1 MEIKELQDKYL
12 GLLKQ
17 VEEARAPYD
26 GKEAPP
32 EEVKTN
38 MNALLDEADKLQDE
52 IKAKQ
57 DEVKQAKRLD
67 EHTKWANEP
76 QRSFP
81 FPKADSEQ
89 KDGEKEQLAVKGFRA
104 YLKGGQMALA
114 NDAIPGIPEY
124 KVLQADQ
131 DTAGG
136 YLTVPMQVVQTLLQG
151 IDDAVVI
158 RGLANTIQ
166 VGQGVSLG
174 VPTLDTD
181 QEDPT
186 WTSELQTGVQD
197 DVGAFGRRELN
208 PSPLAK
214 RVRISNKL
222 INAPGMD
229 AEAIWLQRMQY
240 RFDRAQENAFM
251 NGHGANQPLGLF
263 TASSDGIST
272 GRDVS
277 TGNTNTAMTA
287 TGLINARYEL
297 KGGYWARA
305 RWLFHRDALK
315 QIRTL
320 QTSDGDFI
328 WQPSFQAGQPET
340 ILGVPFIMSEFAPN
354 TFTTGLYVGMIAD
367 FSYYWI
373 ADALSMQVQRLIEL
387 YAESNQVGYIGRLE
401 TDGMPVLEEAFVRVT
416 LT

>member
-1 MEIKELQDKYL
+1 MKE
-12 GLLKQ
+12 
-17 VEEARAPYD
+17 
-26 GKEAPP
+26 
-32 EEVKTN
+32 
-38 MNALLDEADKLQDE
+38 
-52 IKAKQ
+52 
-57 DEVKQAKRLD
+57 
-67 EHTKWANEP
+67 
-76 QRSFP
+76 F
-81 FPKADSEQ
+81 
-89 KDGEKEQLAVKGFRA
+89 
-104 YLKGGQMALA
+104 
-114 NDAIPGIPEY
+114 

-136 YLTVPMQVVQTLLQG
+136 YLTVPMQTVQTLLRG

-158 RGLANTIQ
+158 RGLATTIQ

-186 WTSELQTGVQD
+186 WTSELQTGAQD
-197 DVGAFGRRELN
+197 NVGAFGRRELN

-222 INAPGMD
+222 INAPGLD

-251 NGHGANQPLGLF
+251 NGHGANHPLGIF
-263 TASSDGIST
+263 TASSDGISIN
-272 GRDVS
+272 RDVS
-277 TGNTNTAMTA
+277 TGNSNTALA
-287 TGLINARYEL
+287 ANGLINARYAL
-297 KGGYWARA
+297 KVGYWARA

-315 QIRTL
+315 QIRTI
-320 QTSDGDFI
+320 QDTQGSYI

-340 ILGVPFIMSEFAPN
+340 ILGVPFTMSEFVPN
-354 TFTTGLYVGMIAD
+354 TFTTGLYVGAIAD

-373 ADALSMQVQRLIEL
+373 ADSLAMQVQRLIEL

>member
-1 MEIKELQDKYL
+1 MELKELQDKYL

-17 VEEARAPYD
+17 VEEVRVPYD

-32 EEVKTN
+32 EDVKTK

-52 IKAKQ
+52 VKAKQ
-57 DEVKQAKRLD
+57 DKVKQAKRLE

-76 QRSFP
+76 QRQFP
-81 FPKADSEQ
+81 FPKANSEQ

-136 YLTVPMQVVQTLLQG
+136 YLTVPMQVVQTLLRG

-158 RGLANTIQ
+158 RGLATTIQ

-186 WTSELQTGVQD
+186 WTSELQTGAQD

-208 PSPLAK
+208 PSPMAK

-263 TASSDGIST
+263 TASNDGIST
-272 GRDVS
+272 SRDVS
-277 TGNTNTAMTA
+277 TGNTN
-287 TGLINARYEL
+287 EV
-297 KGGYWARA
+297 
-305 RWLFHRDALK
+305 
-315 QIRTL
+315 
-320 QTSDGDFI
+320 TSI
-328 WQPSFQAGQPET
+328 
-340 ILGVPFIMSEFAPN
+340 GV
-354 TFTTGLYVGMIAD
+354 
-367 FSYYWI
+367 
-373 ADALSMQVQRLIEL
+373 
-387 YAESNQVGYIGRLE
+387 
-401 TDGMPVLEEAFVRVT
+401 
-416 LT
+416 

>member
-1 MEIKELQDKYL
+1 MELKELQDKYL

-32 EEVKTN
+32 EDVKTK
-38 MNALLDEADKLQDE
+38 MNASLDEADKLQDE

-57 DEVKQAKRLD
+57 DEVKQAKRLE

-76 QRSFP
+76 QRNFP
-81 FPKADSEQ
+81 FPKANSEQ

-124 KVLQADQ
+124 KALQADQ

-136 YLTVPMQVVQTLLQG
+136 YLTVPMQVVQTLLRG

-158 RGLANTIQ
+158 RGLATTIQ

-186 WTSELQTGVQD
+186 WTSELQTGAQD

-208 PSPLAK
+208 PSPMAK

-272 GRDVS
+272 NRDVS
-277 TGNTNTAMTA
+277 TGNTNTAITA
-287 TGLINARYEL
+287 DGLINARYQL

-305 RWLFHRDALK
+305 HWLFHRDALK
-315 QIRTL
+315 QIRTI
-320 QTSDGDFI
+320 QDSNGSYI

-354 TFTTGLYVGMIAD
+354 TLPRVGM
-367 FSYYWI
+367 
-373 ADALSMQVQRLIEL
+373 
-387 YAESNQVGYIGRLE
+387 
-401 TDGMPVLEEAFVRVT
+401 
-416 LT
+416 